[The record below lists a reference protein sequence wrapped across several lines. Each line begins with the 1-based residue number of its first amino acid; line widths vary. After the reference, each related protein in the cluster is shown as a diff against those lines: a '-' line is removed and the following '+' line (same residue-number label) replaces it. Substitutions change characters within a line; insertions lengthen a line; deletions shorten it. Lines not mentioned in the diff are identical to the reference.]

1 MRIEF
6 RFRVFFSLLLPG
18 YCDVGAFSPR
28 SPRALPPLWRRA
40 SRFPRL
46 AFRHVMISV
55 GEAGWQF
62 NWLKFSL
69 EKPLEFWLEFPL
81 DSTEEKGP
89 F

>member
-1 MRIEF
+1 MDPGTAGT
-6 RFRVFFSLLLPG
+6 LLLEKRHRERLG
-18 YCDVGAFSPR
+18 DVLRQPHR
-28 SPRALPPLWRRA
+28 TP
-40 SRFPRL
+40 
-46 AFRHVMISV
+46 
-55 GEAGWQF
+55 GWQF